1 MFFDN
6 YEPFYTTVVVNPDIN
21 VDKIFN
27 NIEFTSDSWDSDG
40 NLLNTTFDTLDVWNE
55 YQSGTQILQTLKDR
69 PSTLKKKF
77 RVWRA
82 NIPRDRANNRDRI
95 RNTWVYLKLS
105 KQTPNTDKTVLHSL
119 SVDYFQ

>member
-6 YEPFYTTVVVNPDIN
+6 YKPFYTTVVVNPDIN

-55 YQSGTQILQTLKDR
+55 Y
-69 PSTLKKKF
+69 
-77 RVWRA
+77 
-82 NIPRDRANNRDRI
+82 
-95 RNTWVYLKLS
+95 
-105 KQTPNTDKTVLHSL
+105 
-119 SVDYFQ
+119 